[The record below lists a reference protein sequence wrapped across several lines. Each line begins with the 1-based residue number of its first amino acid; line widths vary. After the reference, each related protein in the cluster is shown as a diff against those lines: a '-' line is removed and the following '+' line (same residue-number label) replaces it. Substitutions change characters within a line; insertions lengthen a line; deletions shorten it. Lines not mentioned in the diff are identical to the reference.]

1 VGGSSREHF
10 DPDREGRDPA
20 ARDAASLAQLKLQLE
35 RCYETIPFYRRHWDA
50 AGFDPSQ
57 VSAWQDFTARCPVI
71 DKKMLVADQA
81 EHPPFGSYLGIE
93 PGEIARV
100 QASSGTSGTPTL
112 YGVCS
117 EDWRRAG
124 HVFAMTQ
131 WAMGV
136 RPDDT
141 VQFAFP
147 FSLFFGGWGVLYGA
161 EKIGATCFPIGASE
175 TRRHVELMFR
185 LGSTVLEATPSYA
198 LHMAEVATEL
208 GYDPT
213 GSPLRRA
220 VVGGEA
226 GGAIESTRRRI
237 IELWGLESVCDS
249 GSTSEMFPFCTTTE
263 CTEMN
268 GPHLFNDEVW
278 TEIVDVEDPNAAV
291 PEGERGAT
299 VYTHLW
305 RTSQPMIRFASHD
318 AAVLSSEP
326 SRCGRTYPRLPGG
339 VQGRID
345 DMLVVRGVN
354 VYPSA
359 IERALR
365 ETDGLGLEFRI
376 YVDRVGEMD
385 EVTVEVEPAGQITDE
400 NLIAELR
407 ARAQQALTHRCQ
419 VRLGCEIV
427 PPGSF
432 ERTTMKARRVIDRRA
447 AGAEAEAEAEAGG

>member
-1 VGGSSREHF
+1 VSAVPREHF
-10 DPDREGRDPA
+10 DPDREGRDA
-20 ARDAASLAQLKLQLE
+20 AERDAASLAQLKLQLE
-35 RCYETIPFYRRHWDA
+35 RCYAGIPFYRRHWDA
-50 AGFDPSQ
+50 AGFEPAR
-57 VSAWQDFTARCPVI
+57 VETWADFTARCPVI
-71 DKKMLVADQA
+71 DKKMLVEDQA
-81 EHPPFGSYLGIE
+81 EHPPFGSYLGID
-93 PGEIARV
+93 PADVARV

-112 YGVCS
+112 YGVGA
-117 EDWRRAG
+117 EDWERAG

-136 RPDDT
+136 RPGDV

-175 TRRHVELMFR
+175 TRRHVELMFT

-208 GYDPT
+208 GYDPAS
-213 GSPLRRA
+213 SPLRRMI
-220 VVGGEA
+220 VGGEA

-237 IELWGLESVCDS
+237 IELWELESVCDS

-263 CTEMN
+263 CEEMN
-268 GPHLFNDEVW
+268 GPHLYNDEVW
-278 TEIVDVEDPNAAV
+278 TEIVDLEDPNVAGV
-291 PEGERGAT
+291 EGERGAT

-318 AAVLSSEP
+318 AATISSEP
-326 SRCGRTYPRLPGG
+326 CPCGRTYPRLPGG

-385 EVTVEVEPAGQITDE
+385 EVTVEVEPAEASDDE
-400 NLIAELR
+400 ARLGEMR
-407 ARAQQALTHRCQ
+407 ARAMEALSHRCQ

-427 PPGSF
+427 APGSF
-432 ERTTMKARRVIDRRA
+432 ERTTMKARRVVDRRPERE
-447 AGAEAEAEAEAGG
+447 EASR